1 MFFVRH
7 LLRTLL
13 GCGLLALSG
22 MASVDGAESS
32 GLQGSAEDPLP
43 TRLEQALNSAGGSG
57 LTDLLA
63 GEQALALQNRYRI
76 FSAQFP
82 DARWSVSEGAALED
96 GRQTFNIAVSG
107 SQEQGGVS
115 YSLEANQRLVLS
127 TEAGRI
133 VGQEVIGEQSVMRNT
148 INPLP
153 ISLIIPDAVL
163 TGSRYD
169 VDVILDQ
176 PLGDALVA
184 GGLISLSPRQVQDQF
199 SPDIQLEP
207 LGGGG
212 LFKSVKAPLL
222 KGHQTWAAL
231 LVHPDGLISV
241 SKRVRVVDNKAALTP

>member
-1 MFFVRH
+1 M
-7 LLRTLL
+7 LL
-13 GCGLLALSG
+13 GCGLLALSA
-22 MASVDGAESS
+22 MAPVEAAEQATQQTPVDASLHGR
-32 GLQGSAEDPLP
+32 LQ
-43 TRLEQALNSAGGSG
+43 QALNSPGGSE
-57 LTDLLA
+57 LTDLLG
-63 GEQALALQNRYRI
+63 GEQALALQSRYRI

-82 DARWSVSEGAALED
+82 DARWSVGAGRALQD
-96 GRQTFNIAVSG
+96 GRQTVNVSVSG
-107 SQEQGGVS
+107 IKQQAGVS
-115 YSLEANQRLVLS
+115 YSLEAKQRLVLS

-133 VGQEVIGEQSVMRNT
+133 VDQEVIAEQSVLRNT
-148 INPLP
+148 IKPLA

-184 GGLISLSPRQVQDQF
+184 GGLIALSPLQVRGQF

-212 LFKSVKAPLL
+212 LFKSVKAPFLP
-222 KGHQTWAAL
+222 GHQTWAAL

-241 SKRVRVVDNKAALTP
+241 TKRVRVVDNKAALTP